1 MFVGICSDIH
11 GRLSAEAYE
20 ALSGCDYILCA
31 GDVESPMVLM
41 ELETLAP
48 VIAVRGNCDAPEFGG
63 PKLNE
68 SFNLGGVQFFMT
80 HRPEDIRTPPA
91 GTQVVVH
98 GHTHVPRDEMIEG
111 IRYLNP
117 GSTRKPRGG
126 SKKSIIK
133 LELGGGKIHQLKFVE
148 LG

>member
-1 MFVGICSDIH
+1 MLIGICSDIH
-11 GRLSAEAYE
+11 GLLSTEAYQ

-31 GDVESPMVLM
+31 GDVERPVVLM
-41 ELETLAP
+41 ELETIAP
-48 VIAVRGNCDAPEFGG
+48 VIAVRGNCDALELGG

-80 HRPEDIRTPPA
+80 HRPEDIRTPPE

-98 GHTHVPRDEMIEG
+98 GHTHIPRNEVIDG

-126 SKKSIIK
+126 SSKSIIK
-133 LELGGGKIHQLKFVE
+133 LVAEGGQIAGLKFVE
-148 LG
+148 L